1 MGAPVATQVLFAQA
15 DNGRDSA
22 DPQNQGR
29 RGTELLKQNTA
40 AAINLEESEHPRS
53 GSELHTPQGM
63 KKTKSQKK
71 RDSEK
76 LLLIYRIL

>member
-1 MGAPVATQVLFAQA
+1 MGAPVATQVLFIQA

-22 DPQNQGR
+22 EPYNQGR
-29 RGTELLKQNTA
+29 RGTQLVKQNTA
-40 AAINLEESEHPRS
+40 AAINLEESEHPKS

-63 KKTKSQKK
+63 KKKCQKR